1 MRYRHS
7 IIVIFAI
14 SLIAFTLI
22 STAAA
27 AQYIAIMTGIKSG
40 KVFTFTIDTSTASV
54 PGGPTITNFGS
65 YVDTSSLA
73 ITVYDSKNVA
83 ITIPVDWTRVSV
95 NPDGTSVIVELVK
108 QDGVP
113 SHATAVNAQGTLT
126 GPYAGDIFLASG
138 SGWTWGNTK

>member
-1 MRYRHS
+1 M
-7 IIVIFAI
+7 
-14 SLIAFTLI
+14 AFTLV

-27 AQYIAIMTGIKSG
+27 AQYYASMSGIKSG
-40 KVFTFTIDTSTASV
+40 KTFTFTIDTSTASV
-54 PGGPTITNFGS
+54 PGGTTITSFGA
-65 YVDTSSLA
+65 YVDTGSLV

-95 NPDGTSVIVELVK
+95 SPDGNSVEVELVK

-126 GPYAGDIFLASG
+126 GIYAGNTFIASG
-138 SGWTWGNTK
+138 PGWTWGNIR